1 MKKETNL
8 KDTVLN
14 TTEELLNAITTTMV
28 TINDALQIVELSAKI
43 AKTELA
49 EIYITNNKALL
60 DKLKDEE
67 KNRYSKFLN

>member
-8 KDTVLN
+8 KDTALDTAN
-14 TTEELLNAITTTMV
+14 ELLNAVSTTMV

-43 AKTELA
+43 TKTELA
-49 EIYITNNKALL
+49 EIYITNNKTLL
-60 DKLKDEE
+60 SKLTDEE